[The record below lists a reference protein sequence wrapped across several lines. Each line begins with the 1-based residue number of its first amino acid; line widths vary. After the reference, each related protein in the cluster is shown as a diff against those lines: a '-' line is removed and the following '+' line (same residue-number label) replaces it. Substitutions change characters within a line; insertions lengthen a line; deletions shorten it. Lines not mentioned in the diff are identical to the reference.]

1 MTYIF
6 YKIVKINNKN
16 KRVYKKKNYRKLY
29 CKYNGK
35 MIQVKKYEE
44 LCKKTKPVK
53 KKRGGGNSRISPRTR
68 ASPRASQEQVQEQV
82 MSTTGGA
89 CVPPVHELMC

>member
-16 KRVYKKKNYRKLY
+16 KRVYKKKNSRKLY

-35 MIQVKKYEE
+35 MIQVKKYKE

-53 KKRGGGNSRISPRTR
+53 KKKGR
-68 ASPRASQEQVQEQV
+68 
-82 MSTTGGA
+82 
-89 CVPPVHELMC
+89 